1 MILKMENVVVLIPAY
16 EPEKNFLKFLDELKK
31 EFKNIVV
38 VNDGSGKKYKDI
50 FNEIKNKDIIVIENF
65 INMGKGRA
73 LKNGINYILQ
83 NYNEDSV
90 IVTADSDGQH
100 LVNDIKL
107 CEKKCL
113 EKPER
118 LILGSRNFNEDNVPI
133 KSKFGN
139 KLTSSMFKLFIG
151 LNINDTQ
158 TGLRAFSCRNA
169 KEFLKIEGERFE
181 YETNVLI
188 ATKKLRIPI
197 EEVKIATVYINENK
211 STHFNPLKDSLNI
224 YKLFFKYIMS
234 SLSSFIIDI
243 VFFTLFYNIL
253 FGVFDKE
260 AILISTIIA
269 RIISSLYNCFI
280 NSKIVFE
287 QEKLRKNQFIK
298 YYILVIIQMLVS
310 AFSVYI
316 IDNIIN
322 FNATVVKIIIDS
334 IIFVVNFYVQREWVF
349 KERK

>member
-1 MILKMENVVVLIPAY
+1 
-16 EPEKNFLKFLDELKK
+16 
-31 EFKNIVV
+31 
-38 VNDGSGKKYKDI
+38 
-50 FNEIKNKDIIVIENF
+50 
-65 INMGKGRA
+65 
-73 LKNGINYILQ
+73 
-83 NYNEDSV
+83 
-90 IVTADSDGQH
+90 
-100 LVNDIKL
+100 
-107 CEKKCL
+107 
-113 EKPER
+113 
-118 LILGSRNFNEDNVPI
+118 
-133 KSKFGN
+133 
-139 KLTSSMFKLFIG
+139 
-151 LNINDTQ
+151 
-158 TGLRAFSCRNA
+158 
-169 KEFLKIEGERFE
+169 
-181 YETNVLI
+181 
-188 ATKKLRIPI
+188 
-197 EEVKIATVYINENK
+197 
-211 STHFNPLKDSLNI
+211 
-224 YKLFFKYIMS
+224 MS